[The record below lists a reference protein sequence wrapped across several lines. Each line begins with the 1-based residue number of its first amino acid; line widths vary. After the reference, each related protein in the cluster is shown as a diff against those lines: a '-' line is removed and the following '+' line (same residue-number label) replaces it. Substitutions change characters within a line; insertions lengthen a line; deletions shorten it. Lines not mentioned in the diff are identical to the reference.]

1 MRLGQMDRRAFLGC
15 LSLLAAPL
23 AAEAQ
28 QAGKVYRLGT
38 LSVGAPLTP
47 ATYDARRDL
56 VAVLRD
62 LGYVEGQ
69 NLKVER
75 RHADGHVER
84 LPVLAA
90 ELVGHAPDVLYAA
103 GSGAVRAAHEATK
116 EIPIVILIAG
126 QDTVALGLTPS
137 LSRPGGNLT
146 GVVLGSVLAGKRLEL
161 LREAAPHAKRIA
173 MLATG
178 DAAMRAQVKEAEQA
192 AVLLGARL
200 VVVEAKMRD
209 YERAFATMRSERVD
223 ALFVGPSPTLHADRR
238 RIIDLAARARLP
250 AIYQWAEDV
259 EEGGLMAYGASE
271 RWAMRR
277 VSTYVDRV
285 FKGANPADLPI
296 EQATT
301 LTLALNL
308 KTAKALGLT
317 IPPSLLQRA
326 DQVIE

>member
-1 MRLGQMDRRAFLGC
+1 MDRRTFVSTLGGIAFLAG
-15 LSLLAAPL
+15 PL

-38 LSVGAPLTP
+38 LSLGAPPTP
-47 ATYDARRDL
+47 AMYDSRRDL

-75 RHADGHVER
+75 RRADGRVER
-84 LPVLAA
+84 LPALAA
-90 ELVGHAPDVLYAA
+90 ELVRHAPDVLYAG
-103 GSGAVRAAHEATK
+103 GSAAVRAAQEATK
-116 EIPIVILIAG
+116 AIPIVILIAG
-126 QDTVALGLTPS
+126 QDTVELGLTLS
-137 LSRPGGNLT
+137 LSRPGGNIT

-161 LREAAPHAKRIA
+161 LKEAVPHAKRIA

-178 DAAMRAQVKEAEQA
+178 DAAIRPQVKEAEQA
-192 AVLLGARL
+192 AALLGVKL
-200 VVVEAKMRD
+200 VVVEAKVRD
-209 YERAFATMRSERVD
+209 YERAFATMRGERVE
-223 ALFVGPSPTLHADRR
+223 ALFVGASPTLSADRN
-238 RIIDLAARARLP
+238 RIIDLAARYRLP
-250 AIYQWAEDV
+250 AMYQWAEHI

-271 RWAMRR
+271 RWATRR
-277 VSTYVDRV
+277 VATYVDRV
-285 FKGANPADLPI
+285 FKGANPAEMPI

-301 LTLALNL
+301 LTLAFNL

-317 IPPSLLQRA
+317 IPPSLLLRA